1 MTKFAGMTS
10 KSTSACFILQIAC
23 PDQSGLIAACTQVLA
38 KAGANIL
45 DLTQHTATDIDTFFL
60 RAKFECPADSLD
72 HIRLHIEEL
81 AMRLSM
87 TWTLHDANHK
97 TRVALFGSKT
107 DHCLYELLLGQR
119 DGDLQCEF
127 SCIISNHAVL
137 EPVARQFNIPFF
149 LVPSNQSKAEQ
160 ENRFREILVGSQS
173 EAIVMARYMQIL
185 SPEFTAEWAHK
196 VINIHHGFLPAFKG
210 AKPYHQAWAKGVK
223 IIGATAHFA
232 TQDLD
237 QGPIIWQSVQQVP
250 DTCSIERF
258 IQIGKDVEKRT
269 LATALRLWL
278 ERRVFEHAGRTF
290 IL

>member
-1 MTKFAGMTS
+1 MS
-10 KSTSACFILQIAC
+10 KTAHFILKIQC
-23 PDQSGLIAACTQVLA
+23 PDQKGLIAACAQVLA

-45 DLTQHTATDIDTFFL
+45 DLTQHTATDIETFFL
-60 RAKFECPADSLD
+60 RARFECPAESMG

-81 AMRLSM
+81 ARHCSM
-87 TWTLHDANHK
+87 TWELHDADRK
-97 TRVALFGSKT
+97 VRLALFGSKT

-119 DGDLQCEF
+119 DGDLNCEF
-127 SCIISNHAVL
+127 SCLIANHAVL

-149 LVPSNQSKAEQ
+149 LVPSNQAKPAQESKI
-160 ENRFREILVGSQS
+160 REILSGSQS

-185 SPEFTAEWAHK
+185 SPEFTQEWAFK

-223 IIGATAHFA
+223 LIGATAHFA
-232 TQDLD
+232 TEDLD

-250 DTCSIERF
+250 DTCSIDRF

-269 LATALRLWL
+269 LSIALRHWL
-278 ERRVFEHAGRTF
+278 DHRVFIHQGRTF